1 MPTHLQQIR
10 RYSVDK
16 SYGFVHTC
24 ATIDPIATTTK
35 MVTFREKICYR
46 WHTDKVESFRVS
58 SIDWLVEYIY
68 VRPSHHYGNTNLK
81 NYDKICTITW
91 NK

>member
-35 MVTFREKICYR
+35 MVTFREKNMLQMA
-46 WHTDKVESFRVS
+46 H
-58 SIDWLVEYIY
+58 
-68 VRPSHHYGNTNLK
+68 
-81 NYDKICTITW
+81 
-91 NK
+91 